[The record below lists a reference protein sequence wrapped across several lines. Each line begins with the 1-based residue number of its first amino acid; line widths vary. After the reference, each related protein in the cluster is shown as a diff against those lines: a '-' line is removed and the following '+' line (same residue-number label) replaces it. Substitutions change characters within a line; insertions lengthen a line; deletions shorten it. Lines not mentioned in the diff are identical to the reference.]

1 MQTEL
6 FPLPPRDAP
15 IGAIEQWA
23 HDTRRHPLMGV
34 DEAGRGPLA
43 GPVVAAAVVLPP
55 GPLPPALARLDDSKR
70 LTAAVREH
78 LVPHIAA
85 HALAVGV
92 GRAEAD
98 EIDRINILE
107 ATREAMRR
115 AIGVATR
122 RLRRP
127 PAALLV
133 DGHLPL
139 PRHPGEQWPLVK
151 GDGRSFNIAA
161 ASVIAKVVRDRIM
174 ITHHRRHPHYGF
186 DAHKGYG
193 TLAHRA
199 ALAAH
204 GPSPVHRRSFRW
216 TPPPATQT
224 KTPPQSNAPPTA
236 ASEPTP

>member
-15 IGAIEQWA
+15 IGAVEQWA
-23 HDTRRHPLMGV
+23 NDTRRTPLMGV

-43 GPVVAAAVVLPP
+43 GPVVAAAVVFPL
-55 GPLPPALARLDDSKR
+55 GPLPAALARLDDSKR
-70 LTAAVREH
+70 LTAALRAH

-115 AIGVATR
+115 AIRVATR
-122 RLRRP
+122 RLRRDP
-127 PAALLV
+127 VALLV
-133 DGHLPL
+133 DGHLAL
-139 PRHPGEQWPLVK
+139 PGYHGEQWALVK
-151 GDGRSFNIAA
+151 GDSRSLNIAA

-174 ITHHRRHPHYGF
+174 TTHHRRHPRYGF
-186 DAHKGYG
+186 EAHKGYG

-216 TPPPATQT
+216 TPPPQT
-224 KTPPQSNAPPTA
+224 DAPPQSDAPPERA
-236 ASEPTP
+236 PEPAP